1 MLVFTGCVL
10 LFCMGAMLIC
20 VATGNSIYDKI
31 LAANLF
37 GTYSVVLI
45 VVVGVINNTF
55 SFLIDVSLVYA
66 CINFISTIAFM
77 RFFLHGSFGKIK
89 K

>member
-1 MLVFTGCVL
+1 MLILTSCVL
-10 LFCMGAMLIC
+10 LFCMGMMLIYVVC
-20 VATGNSIYDKI
+20 GKTIYDKI

-45 VVVGVINNTF
+45 VIIGIMND
-55 SFLIDVSLVYA
+55 SLSLIDVSLVYA

-77 RFFLHGSFGKIK
+77 KFFLRGSLGDVK

>member
-1 MLVFTGCVL
+1 MLVVVGFVL
-10 LFCMGAMLIC
+10 LFCMGMMLIY
-20 VATGNSIYDKI
+20 VASGKTIYDKI

-45 VVVGVINNTF
+45 VVIGAINGSL
-55 SFLIDVSLVYA
+55 SFIDVSLVYA

-77 RFFLHGSFGKIK
+77 KFFIYGSFGDTK